1 MTKILRDEKFL
12 SSKGGSFT
20 RLIKSYLEF
29 HLFSLPSKFHDLYH
43 KSIYIDLDLRHP
55 DYHHYFQILSYTFFQ
70 GDNEMTTVSIDVYIG
85 THNKRYIVEI
95 REPGDM
101 VSKGKYSI
109 P

>member
-1 MTKILRDEKFL
+1 MLKPRSEFTL
-12 SSKGGSFT
+12 SKRFCSNY
-20 RLIKSYLEF
+20 RIKAYLEF

-101 VSKGKYSI
+101 VSKGKYSL